1 VPAAA
6 GGPEG
11 GSPTPAPEPI
21 ATASPTKSKRGGSLP
36 QLPTSVW
43 LVIIGVMTIVFI
55 AVCLGHGSDPVFMT
69 VPADTTPAPP
79 SSAPSTSVVI
89 LIPPTP
95 SPSIVA
101 ELDTPRV
108 TPPPTSVA
116 GTSPPSTAVTSTTVA
131 MTTTTSVPI
140 TTTTTITTTT
150 VAPTTTTTTTT
161 AVPATIAPTTTP
173 PATTTLPAATTTAP
187 TTVAPT
193 GPVVHIIG
201 NVGPCRF
208 GPECLLAGFAIERF
222 FGQPTQYVCEFATGA
237 RYTFRFDGDRVDY
250 ACATGNPDSSIT
262 IEVDG
267 IRSETFRHPGNAA

>member
-161 AVPATIAPTTTP
+161 AVPATIAPT
-173 PATTTLPAATTTAP
+173 
-187 TTVAPT
+187 

-267 IRSETFRHPGNAA
+267 IRSETFRHPSNAA